1 MKSAIVCKAIQL
13 LQKSDLIFWDFDGVI
28 KDSVTVKSVAFEQ
41 LFLTYGSD
49 IAKQVRVHHENH
61 GGISRYDKIPI
72 YLAWVGEPTDNFTV
86 EKFCQQFSQLVQQA
100 VIDAPWVPG
109 VEYYLRKNPHN
120 QIFILVT
127 ATPQAEIETILSAL
141 RLRECFTAIYGSP
154 VSKKQAIQN
163 TLETYQVE
171 PQNSVMIGDTKTDWQ
186 AALANNVPFLFR
198 CCDRK
203 ERGMEN
209 YIGESIPDFTDIVKN
224 L

>member
-1 MKSAIVCKAIQL
+1 MSNAINL
-13 LQKSDLIFWDFDGVI
+13 LQAARLILWDFDGVI
-28 KDSVTVKSVAFEQ
+28 KDSVTVKSIAFEQ

-72 YLAWVGEPTDNFTV
+72 YLAWAGEPTDNFTV
-86 EKFCQQFSQLVQQA
+86 EKFCKQFSQMVQQA
-100 VIDAPWVPG
+100 VIDSPWVPG
-109 VEYYLRKNPHN
+109 VENYLRKNPHN

-141 RLRECFTAIYGSP
+141 HLRECFTAIYGSP
-154 VSKKQAIQN
+154 VSKKQAIQ
-163 TLETYQVE
+163 TALETYQLE
-171 PQNSVMIGDTKTDWQ
+171 SQNCVMIGDTKTDWQ

-198 CCDRK
+198 CCGAK
-203 ERGMEN
+203 ERGMED
-209 YIGESIPDFTDIVKN
+209 YRGESITDFTHLVNN